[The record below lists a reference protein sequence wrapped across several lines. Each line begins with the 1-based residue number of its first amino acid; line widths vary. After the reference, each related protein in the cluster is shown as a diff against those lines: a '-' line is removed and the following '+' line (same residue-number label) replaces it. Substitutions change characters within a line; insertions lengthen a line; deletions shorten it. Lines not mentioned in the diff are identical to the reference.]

1 MESINYLYM
10 RPISFTYV
18 FDDIVHF
25 DVLDETLNYFL
36 FGLNLF
42 FEARF
47 LSGVD
52 LFSLTH

>member
-10 RPISFTYV
+10 RPISFTDV

-36 FGLNLF
+36 FGVNLF
-42 FEARF
+42 FEAHF

-52 LFSLTH
+52 FFSLTH